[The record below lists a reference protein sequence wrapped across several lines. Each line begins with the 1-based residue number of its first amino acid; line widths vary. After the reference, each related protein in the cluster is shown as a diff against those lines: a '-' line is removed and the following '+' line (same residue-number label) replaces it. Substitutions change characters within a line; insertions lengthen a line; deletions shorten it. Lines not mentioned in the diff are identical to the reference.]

1 MRVQINPSDFA
12 ADTRV
17 HLMQKGETADGT
29 LGAMLKTA
37 RFEGGVGDIAE
48 FFGQDGAD
56 RLLVVGL
63 GEADKRDH
71 HAAEKAGGAVAARLI
86 ASGAA
91 RVAVDVSGL
100 DAAAAARLANG
111 AALRAYRFDK
121 YHTKT
126 PEKKKPTLTDLAL
139 LNAPAGTDTA
149 YAVME
154 GVTKGVLFTRDLV
167 TEPANIIYP
176 ESYVE
181 RAAALAEHG
190 VKVEVLDVAQMEA
203 LGMGALLG
211 VAMGSIRPARLL
223 ILSYDGT
230 GGAKPKPV
238 VFVGKGVTFDT
249 GGISIKPAPGM
260 EDMKYDMAGAGAVT
274 GALLAL
280 AARKAKAHVVGIC
293 GLVENMPSDRA
304 IRPGDVL
311 TTMSGQTAEV
321 LNTDAEGRLVLAD
334 AIWYAQDRFK
344 PEVVIDLATLTG
356 AMVVALGNEFAGI
369 FSNDDGLAADLLASG
384 LASGDKLWR
393 MPLADAYD
401 KAIDSP
407 IADMKNIGGREA
419 GSATAAHF
427 VGRFIQPGVK
437 WAHLDIAGMAW
448 ASKDLALIPKGATGY
463 GVRLLDRYI
472 ADHHEGG

>member
-1 MRVQINPSDFA
+1 MQVHINPSDFA

-17 HLMQKGETADGT
+17 RLVSKGETAPAPLD
-29 LGAMLKTA
+29 AMLKTA
-37 RFEGGVGDIAE
+37 RFEGGAGDVAE

-63 GEADKRDH
+63 GETEKRDA
-71 HAAEKAGGAVAARLI
+71 HALEKAGGAIAARLI
-86 ASGAA
+86 ASGAV
-91 RVAVDVSGL
+91 RVAVDVGAL
-100 DAAAAARLANG
+100 DADAAARIAHG
-111 AALRAYRFDK
+111 ATLRAYRFDK

-126 PEKKKPTLTDLAL
+126 PDKKKPTLTDLAL

-149 YAVME
+149 HARLSALAQ
-154 GVTKGVLFTRDLV
+154 GVAFTRDLV

-176 ESYVE
+176 ESFVE
-181 RAAALAEHG
+181 RAAALTAHG
-190 VKVEVLDVAQMEA
+190 IEIEVLDVPAMET

-223 ILSYDGT
+223 IMKWDGT
-230 GGAKPKPV
+230 GGAQPRPV
-238 VFVGKGVTFDT
+238 AFVGKGVTFDT
-249 GGISIKPAPGM
+249 GGISIKPAGGM

-274 GALLAL
+274 GAMLAL
-280 AARKAKAHVVGIC
+280 AGRKAKAHVIGIC

-304 IRPGDVL
+304 MRPGDVV

-334 AIWYAQDRFK
+334 AIWYAQERFQ

-369 FSNDDGLAADLLASG
+369 FSNDDGLAADLIASAT
-384 LASGDKLWR
+384 ASGDKLWR
-393 MPLADAYD
+393 MPLAEAYD

-427 VGRFIQPGVK
+427 IGRFIQPGTK

-448 ASKDLALIPKGATGY
+448 ASKDLPLIPKGATGY

-472 ADHHEGG
+472 ADHHEG

>member
-1 MRVQINPSDFA
+1 MHVHVNPSEFH
-12 ADTRV
+12 ADTQV
-17 HLMQKGETADGT
+17 LLLAKGAAAPAA
-29 LGAMLKTA
+29 LAPLLKTA
-37 RFEGGVGDIAE
+37 RFEGGVGDVAE
-48 FFGQDGAD
+48 FFGLDGAD

-63 GEADKRDH
+63 GEADKADA
-71 HAAEKAGGAVAARLI
+71 HAMEKAGGAIVARLQ
-86 ASGAA
+86 ASGAV
-91 RVAVDVSGL
+91 RVAVGVCSL
-100 DAAAAARLANG
+100 SPEHAAHLGVG
-111 AALRAYRFDK
+111 ALLRGYRFDK
-121 YHTKT
+121 YQTKT
-126 PEKKKPTLTDLAL
+126 PEKKKPTLIDLAL
-139 LNAPAGTDTA
+139 VNAPPGTDA
-149 YAVME
+149 AFAKLAAVAQ
-154 GVTKGVLFTRDLV
+154 GVVFTRDLV

-176 ESYVE
+176 ESFVE
-181 RAAALAEHG
+181 RAQALAAHG
-190 VKVEVLDVAQMEA
+190 IRVEVLDVPAMEK

-211 VAMGSIRPARLL
+211 VAMGSARPARLL
-223 ILSYDGT
+223 VMTWDGT
-230 GGAKPKPV
+230 GGATAKPV

-249 GGISIKPAPGM
+249 GGISIKPAQGM

-274 GALLAL
+274 GAMLAL

-304 IRPGDVL
+304 MRPGDVV

-334 AIWYAQDRFK
+334 AIWYAQERFK

-356 AMVVALGNEFAGI
+356 AMVVALGNEFAGM
-369 FSNDDGLAADLLASG
+369 FANDDGLAADLLASAT
-384 LASGDKLWR
+384 ASGDKLWR

-427 VGRFIQPGVK
+427 IGRFVQPNVK

-448 ASKDLALIPKGATGY
+448 AGKDLAIIPKGATGY

-472 ADHHEGG
+472 ADHHEG

>member
-1 MRVQINPSDFA
+1 MQVHINPAAFA
-12 ADTRV
+12 ADTHVRLL
-17 HLMQKGETADGT
+17 HKGETAT
-29 LGAMLKTA
+29 GALAAILHTA
-37 RFEGGVGDIAE
+37 RFEGGAGDVAE
-48 FFGQDGAD
+48 FFGVEGAE

-86 ASGAA
+86 ASGA
-91 RVAVDVSGL
+91 RSVSVDVGGL
-100 DAAAAARLANG
+100 DAEAAARLANG
-111 AALRAYRFDK
+111 ALLRAYRFDK

-126 PEKKKPTLTDLAL
+126 PDKKKPTLADLAL
-139 LNAPAGTDTA
+139 VNAPEGTA
-149 YAVME
+149 AAWARHE
-154 GVTKGVLFTRDLV
+154 AIARGVTLTRDLV
-167 TEPANIIYP
+167 TEPANIMYP
-176 ESYVE
+176 ESFVE
-181 RAAALAEHG
+181 RAQALAQVG
-190 VKVEVLDVAQMEA
+190 VKIEVLDVPAMEK

-223 ILSYDGT
+223 IMSWDGT
-230 GGAKPKPV
+230 GGASTKPV

-249 GGISIKPAPGM
+249 GGISIKPAQGM

-274 GALLAL
+274 GAMMAL
-280 AARKAKAHVVGIC
+280 ASRKAKAHVVGIC

-321 LNTDAEGRLVLAD
+321 INTDAEGRLVLCD
-334 AIWYAQDRFK
+334 AVWYAQERFK
-344 PEVVIDLATLTG
+344 PEIVIDLATLTG
-356 AMVVALGNEFAGI
+356 AMVVALGNEFAGM
-369 FSNDDGLAADLLASG
+369 FANNDGLATDLLASAT
-384 LASGDKLWR
+384 ASGDKLWR

-427 VGRFIQPGVK
+427 IGRFIQPGVK

-448 ASKDLALIPKGATGY
+448 ASKDLPLIPKGATGY

-472 ADHHEGG
+472 ADHHEG